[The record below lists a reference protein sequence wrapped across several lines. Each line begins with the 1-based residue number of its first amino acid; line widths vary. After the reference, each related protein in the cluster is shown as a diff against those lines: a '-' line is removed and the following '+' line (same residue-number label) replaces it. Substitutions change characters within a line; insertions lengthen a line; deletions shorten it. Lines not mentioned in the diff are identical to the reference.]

1 MKFCFLKL
9 HTNIIII
16 SMLIFQEDYQNK
28 LSKIRKFACSKS
40 RKIEMINALLAELK
54 AKNSLA
60 SA

>member
-9 HTNIIII
+9 YTNIIII

-40 RKIEMINALLAELK
+40 TKIEMINALLAELK
-54 AKNSLA
+54 AKTSLA